1 MSLTGCGVCP
11 KTNLKWARIKGALL
25 SRIRISGIA
34 PTPFDGPIKGSSRVK
49 KNLLTPNAT
58 GRGIPDHRTQQKV
71 RLSIVARLLAR
82 FLVVA
87 TLTSCRND
95 PPEAS
100 SGSSSRNTT
109 DNNLDRELP
118 LTSDSSTP
126 AIVASQADPALLTP
140 DGWGP
145 LRIGMSKAEVVL
157 AAGGDSNPAA
167 VGGPDPERCDEFH
180 PSKAPAGILVMV
192 ESGVLT
198 RISVSRNSE
207 IRTPEGLR
215 VGASA
220 ARVLEVYGPRA
231 RVDPHK
237 YWPDP
242 AKYITAWREAPPETD
257 RRGIRFE
264 VDSAGAVVHMRAG
277 TRSIEYVEGCL

>member
-1 MSLTGCGVCP
+1 M
-11 KTNLKWARIKGALL
+11 
-25 SRIRISGIA
+25 
-34 PTPFDGPIKGSSRVK
+34 
-49 KNLLTPNAT
+49 
-58 GRGIPDHRTQQKV
+58 
-71 RLSIVARLLAR
+71 SIVTRLFAR
-82 FLVVA
+82 FLIVG
-87 TLTSCRND
+87 TLTSCGNH

-100 SGSSSRNTT
+100 SRDTT
-109 DNNLDRELP
+109 ANNKDREST

-126 AIVASQADPALLTP
+126 AIAASRADSALLTP

-145 LRIGMSKAEVVL
+145 LRIGMSQAEVVL

-180 PSKAPAGILVMV
+180 PGKAPAGMLVMV

-198 RISVSRNSE
+198 RISISRNSE
-207 IRTPEGLR
+207 IRTPDGLG
-215 VGASA
+215 VGASS
-220 ARVLEVYGPRA
+220 ARVLAVYGSRA

-242 AKYITAWREAPPETD
+242 AKYITAWREAPSETG

-264 VDSAGAVVHMRAG
+264 VDSAGTVVHMRAG